1 VREGLILAAVIGGR
15 YDEARR
21 LFEAHNRER
30 AFEYQMIILPGY
42 VEWQT
47 GNRAAADSLFREG
60 DRRSRE
66 VMALAPAESESYVDL
81 ARIASVRGQIDE
93 AIQWIEEAYAHNRRA
108 PGLLR
113 VDPPLAN
120 ARRDPRF
127 QRVLQRMD
135 ADLARMRERA
145 PKERP

>member
-1 VREGLILAAVIGGR
+1 
-15 YDEARR
+15 
-21 LFEAHNRER
+21 
-30 AFEYQMIILPGY
+30 
-42 VEWQT
+42 
-47 GNRAAADSLFREG
+47 
-60 DRRSRE
+60 
-66 VMALAPAESESYVDL
+66 MALAPAESESYVDL

>member
-1 VREGLILAAVIGGR
+1 LILAAVIGGR

-30 AFEYQMIILPGY
+30 AFEYQMIIIPGF
-42 VEWQT
+42 VEWQA

-66 VMALAPAESESYVDL
+66 MMAQAPAESESYVDL

-93 AIQWIEEAYAHNRRA
+93 AVSWMEQAYTHGRRVS
-108 PGLLR
+108 GLLR

-120 ARRDPRF
+120 ALRDPRI